1 MRDRHFPRICANC
14 QAPMA
19 RQEDSCWACGTPW
32 PVRERR
38 PVGAV
43 TMTSA
48 RFTPAELE
56 TSRMAATERWTNEGG
71 SVRPDPAPAH
81 LLVEEECAS

>member
-1 MRDRHFPRICANC
+1 
-14 QAPMA
+14 MA

-32 PVRERR
+32 PVPERR
-38 PVGAV
+38 PIGAV

-56 TSRMAATERWTNEGG
+56 MSRMASDRWTDEGG
-71 SVRPDPAPAH
+71 SVRADPAPAQ
-81 LLVEEECAS
+81 LLVEEERVS

>member
-14 QAPMA
+14 HAPMA
-19 RQEDSCWACGTPW
+19 RQEHSCWACGTTW

-48 RFTPAELE
+48 RFAPAERE
-56 TSRMAATERWTNEGG
+56 MSRMASDRWTNEGG
-71 SVRPDPAPAH
+71 SVRPEPAPAR
-81 LLVEEECAS
+81 LLVEEERVS